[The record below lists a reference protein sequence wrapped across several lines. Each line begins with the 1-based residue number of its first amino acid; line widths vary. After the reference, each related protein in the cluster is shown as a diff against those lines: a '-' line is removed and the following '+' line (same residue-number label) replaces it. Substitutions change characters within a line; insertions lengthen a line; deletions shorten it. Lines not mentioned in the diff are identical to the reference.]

1 MYKKFRSI
9 KYKGAKMIN
18 FTEETK
24 IKFEDQIMSIAQGI
38 YEIEGCCNVISS
50 AATNEFDPPKIQ
62 DIENSVAILKEYVLK
77 IKEKTK
83 NHIKYC
89 ENLGILNN

>member
-9 KYKGAKMIN
+9 KDKGVKMIN

-38 YEIEGCCNVISS
+38 NEIEGCCNVISS
-50 AATNEFDPPKIQ
+50 AATYEFEPPKFK
-62 DIENSVAILKEYVLK
+62 ILRTL
-77 IKEKTK
+77 
-83 NHIKYC
+83 
-89 ENLGILNN
+89 LQF